1 MWTKLR
7 EAAAAQAAFRSS
19 STRLKGEPQKTTIF
33 SLFSKWRPKCGKKV
47 HLFNVKSSPSL
58 LAARWSSTFWNSRAR
73 WILRWNGKAGFGA
86 ISRRSRVKI
95 CLQKSGV
102 DELTGFA
109 LKACRLCA
117 RVSPEPR
124 HEDAHVQGE
133 WRAKRWRW
141 EKVDRSR
148 SKIERR
154 KGINKKQ
161 LKRCFLQYVSREVEQ
176 KCKCFLRSILNS
188 NVFKCG
194 DRKGTGGTSQ
204 RFIMTFQQL
213 LQRPEVRIPKSPSFA
228 LTKMENEFQLQR
240 VQLRAE
246 VFWETLVMRRD
257 GTAVLFFGVVLWVK
271 AASKVCWFFAIALQ
285 CWSVVDLKTK
295 PSLPT
300 IYFPHYGT
308 MCLAFLMIQL
318 MPCLHLGNNNRHQV
332 NFPQASLKHLRF
344 EVTDEPDIPIPIW
357 NICRTFVEDIRTCL
371 WFKVFVVRTCLASVN
386 GKMQSNLSA
395 YFFARS
401 ATLKGFFANM
411 NCHYVCE
418 KNLVGFPRWWKP
430 AK

>member
-117 RVSPEPR
+117 RVSPEPG

-148 SKIERR
+148 SKIERP

-176 KCKCFLRSILNS
+176 KCKCFLRCILNCLIQTFS
-188 NVFKCG
+188 NAVTGKAPAAHHKDSSWPSSSFCKGQKSGSPNCLGSHWPKWKMNFSCNASNCG
-194 DRKGTGGTSQ
+194 PRY
-204 RFIMTFQQL
+204 
-213 LQRPEVRIPKSPSFA
+213 
-228 LTKMENEFQLQR
+228 
-240 VQLRAE
+240 
-246 VFWETLVMRRD
+246 
-257 GTAVLFFGVVLWVK
+257 FGRLW
-271 AASKVCWFFAIALQ
+271 WWGEMGLQ
-285 CWSVVDLKTK
+285 CCFLGSFYGSKQ
-295 PSLPT
+295 PARFAGSL
-300 IYFPHYGT
+300 
-308 MCLAFLMIQL
+308 
-318 MPCLHLGNNNRHQV
+318 R
-332 NFPQASLKHLRF
+332 
-344 EVTDEPDIPIPIW
+344 
-357 NICRTFVEDIRTCL
+357 
-371 WFKVFVVRTCLASVN
+371 
-386 GKMQSNLSA
+386 
-395 YFFARS
+395 
-401 ATLKGFFANM
+401 
-411 NCHYVCE
+411 
-418 KNLVGFPRWWKP
+418 
-430 AK
+430 